1 MSQLFS
7 PLTLRS
13 VTLPNR
19 VAASPMCM
27 YMAKDGV
34 SNDFHLSHLSALAR
48 GGAGLIFTEATAI
61 EPRGRIS
68 HGCCGLWSEEQVEAY
83 RPVTQAITAA
93 GAVPAIQ
100 IAHGGRKASAHAAFD
115 GGQALQPADAERGLP
130 PWPTIAPSALA
141 MTEGAPVPQTLSESK
156 IAGTV
161 ELFAEAARRA
171 ARAGFRVLEV
181 HAAHGYLIHSFLSP
195 LSNKRNDAYG
205 GELNG
210 RMRYALEVAEAV
222 RAAWPEDLPLFF
234 RISSVDGPADGWK
247 IEDSAALARELKARG
262 VDVIDCSSGGIAGA
276 ARYRATDNGKPLR
289 SAGERPRGFQ
299 VPYAEHIRK
308 NADIR
313 TMAVGVI
320 VEPQQAEEIISSQRA
335 DLVALGRELLYNPFW
350 PLHAA
355 QSLDIDPQFRLW
367 PNSYRWAVNR
377 RAEILGS
384 QLTQDQRR
392 QS

>member
-19 VAASPMCM
+19 IAASPMCM
-27 YMAKDGV
+27 YMAKDGIA
-34 SNDFHLSHLSALAR
+34 SDFHLSHLSALAR

-61 EPRGRIS
+61 EARGRIS
-68 HGCCGLWSEEQVEAY
+68 HGCCGIWSEEQVEAY
-83 RPVTQAITAA
+83 RPVAQAIAAA

-100 IAHGGRKASAHAAFD
+100 IAHAGRKASAHAAFD
-115 GGQALQPADAERGLP
+115 GGQALQPADAERGLA
-130 PWPTIAPSALA
+130 PWPTIGPSALA
-141 MTEGAPVPQTLSESK
+141 VTEGTPVPQALSEGE

-171 ARAGFRVLEV
+171 VRAGFRVLEV

-195 LSNKRNDAYG
+195 LANKRNDAYG
-205 GELNG
+205 GELKG

-222 RAAWPEDLPLFF
+222 RAAWPEELPLFF
-234 RISSVDGPADGWK
+234 RISSIDGPADGWK

-276 ARYRATDNGKPLR
+276 ARYRASDSGKPLR

-308 NADIR
+308 HADIR

-320 VEPQQAEEIISSQRA
+320 VEPQQAEDIIASGRA

-355 QSLDIDPQFRLW
+355 QALDIDPQFRLW
-367 PNSYRWAVNR
+367 PNYYRWAVNR

-384 QLTQDQRR
+384 PSTQDQRR

>member
-68 HGCCGLWSEEQVEAY
+68 HGCCGLWSEEQIEAY
-83 RPVTQAITAA
+83 RPVTQAIAAA

-100 IAHGGRKASAHAAFD
+100 IAHAGRKASAHAAFD
-115 GGQALQPADAERGLP
+115 GGHALQPADAKRGLIL
-130 PWPTIAPSALA
+130 WPTIAPSALA
-141 MTEGAPVPQTLSESK
+141 MTEGAPVPHALSESE
-156 IAGTV
+156 IAETV
-161 ELFAEAARRA
+161 DLFAQATRRA
-171 ARAGFRVLEV
+171 VRAGFRVLEV

-222 RAAWPEDLPLFF
+222 RAAWPEELPLFF
-234 RISSVDGPADGWK
+234 RISSIDGPADGWK
-247 IEDSAALARELKARG
+247 IEDSAALAIELKARG
-262 VDVIDCSSGGIAGA
+262 VDVIDCSSGGISGA
-276 ARYRATDNGKPLR
+276 ARYRATDNGKPLS

-308 NADIR
+308 HADIR

-320 VEPQQAEEIISSQRA
+320 VDPHQAEDIIASGRA

-384 QLTQDQRR
+384 QPNQDQRR